1 MCLCYPFTQFAEAAK
16 NFRKAKHFEE
26 ASNCHETLNNYEQA
40 VEVLC
45 RANLYQEAIDVLERY
60 HVLAKEGPGPVD
72 VKPPNPLQTV
82 ERLCFKLA
90 GEHYKNGE
98 FGKMEEV
105 LQRLPSAADRIGFLK
120 NRGCVDAAVRAM
132 VKDGRNRDAAQF
144 LRAHGKFLEAIKHCT
159 EPLFVADCMMAAARN
174 SKEAASIRDLLSK
187 AEDLYRRCR
196 HKVGRAKA
204 LLLLGQ
210 SQGSMVTLEQAGKLF
225 KDTQDYYGT
234 CKCVEAMFKATRD
247 APLPLK
253 PWMIVRAIGKM
264 VALITT
270 LCKSKAKLGLADEK
284 LLSVC
289 EEHFGLFKSDDVNTR
304 VCYTRSG
311 SLFSKIAPDLVPPYI
326 SATEVKV
333 DVVQLRRRICAH
345 ATDCV
350 ASLIHRTHELL
361 KAKVLNNSPCSARS
375 GSVTK
380 CESAE
385 CKYPHA
391 DTPALRQERFTALF
405 NLVKLDATFDQLRS
419 AAMQHSLMKDFPH
432 SPKLD
437 FPRSCERLYQLLF
450 STAAPE
456 RLTMLQEIWKRK
468 DVRQRFRNYAE
479 ALWTRP
485 GKDRLSDIDSFLKVS
500 RILELVDYKP
510 FNVVTR
516 WLHDAETALEQDLK
530 TKKPSEAAENRK
542 KMGLIRERGAY
553 LSFFHSWI
561 TGRRLLLEYGR
572 VHDAAHNILRRFLS
586 LPAKRTSMRCF
597 PSIANTV
604 MILEE
609 QLTACLALF
618 AALYSGAVM
627 VCLPKSYL
635 DGVRFWDAV
644 CSTSSKHY
652 TLYNA
657 VKAQL
662 FSQNREELRKDA
674 QSLLAYMVDLMCGR
688 ISPSFDVVA
697 DAFEHEDSTPE
708 DAERTLV
715 LALTMLCNCGR
726 GVPLRC
732 RDVLLESL
740 WQIVL
745 SGAHPNRAH
754 SALEAAQNAPGIR
767 DVLTA
772 LEELLA
778 SRDDKF
784 YDLRWRNHQLWFDT
798 QVPLDPSQFP
808 LVFPGDLLARR
819 TDIQASERTN
829 RAVPEMAE
837 DDAGTDDVAEE
848 EEEPATD
855 LPQELEEQKRKDRED
870 AKRRNMAATRIQR
883 CFRRR
888 KEYIRQE
895 SGVLSRNVSMDLVE
909 EHFSRFKIDVAA
921 CGVCGEEF
929 LTPVEEDDL
938 DENTGSSLATLS
950 FSIYRIFMITGAAL
964 TAETLES
971 VSPDVFDS
979 RPPIGSHYFGII
991 HCQHVRKTASSL
1003 FRDFL
1008 SNTSTHAYRLRCPK

>member
-1 MCLCYPFTQFAEAAK
+1 MCLCYPLTQFAEAAK

-26 ASNCHETLNNYEQA
+26 ASNCHENLNNYEQA
-40 VEVLC
+40 VEVLY
-45 RANLYQEAIDVLERY
+45 RANLYQEAINVLERY
-60 HVLAKEGPGPVD
+60 HVLPKQGPGPVD

-90 GEHYKNGE
+90 GEHYQNGE

-132 VKDGRNRDAAQF
+132 VEDGRNRDAAQL

-159 EPLFVADCMMAAARN
+159 EPLFVADCMMAAART
-174 SKEAASIRDLLSK
+174 SKDAASIRDLLSK

-204 LLLLGQ
+204 LLLFGQ
-210 SQGSMVTLEQAGKLF
+210 SQGSMDTLEQAAKLF

-234 CKCVEAMFKATRD
+234 CKCVEAMFKATRND
-247 APLPLK
+247 PLPLK

-264 VALITT
+264 VVLITT
-270 LCKSKAKLGLADEK
+270 LCKSKAKLDLADEK

-289 EEHFGLFKSDDVNTR
+289 EEHYGLFKSDDVNTR

-311 SLFSKIAPDLVPPYI
+311 SLFSEIAPDLVPLNT
-326 SATEVKV
+326 SVTEIKV

-361 KAKVLNNSPCSARS
+361 DAKVLNNSPCSARS

-405 NLVKLDATFDQLRS
+405 NLVKLNVTFGQLL
-419 AAMQHSLMKDFPH
+419 AAARQHKLMKDFPH
-432 SPKLD
+432 SLKLALS
-437 FPRSCERLYQLLF
+437 RSSERLYQLLF

-456 RLTMLQEIWKRK
+456 RLTMLQEIWKRN
-468 DVRQRFRNYAE
+468 DVRQKLRNHAE
-479 ALWTRP
+479 WLWTRS
-485 GKDRLSDIDSFLKVS
+485 GKGRLSDIDCFLEVC
-500 RILELVDYKP
+500 RILELADYHP
-510 FNVVTR
+510 LDVVTR
-516 WLHDAETALEQDLK
+516 WVHDEETALEQDLK
-530 TKKPSEAAENRK
+530 KKKPPEADRTRR
-542 KMGLIRERGAY
+542 KMGLIGEKGGHQ
-553 LSFFHSWI
+553 SFFHSWI
-561 TGRRLLLEYGR
+561 MGRRLLLEYGR
-572 VHDAAHNILRRFLS
+572 VHDAAHNVIRRFLS
-586 LPAKRTSMRCF
+586 LPAKRTAMRRF

-609 QLTACLALF
+609 QLTACLASYASLF
-618 AALYSGAVM
+618 PGAVM

-635 DGVRFWDAV
+635 EAVKFWDSV
-644 CSTSSKHY
+644 RCTSPKHY
-652 TLYNA
+652 MLYDA
-657 VKAQL
+657 VEVQSSNQHPAKLQ
-662 FSQNREELRKDA
+662 RDA
-674 QSLLAYMVDLMCGR
+674 QNLLACMVDLMCGR

-726 GVPLRC
+726 AIPIDC
-732 RDVLLESL
+732 RGVLLESL
-740 WQIVL
+740 WKIVP
-745 SGAHPNRAH
+745 SGPRAN

-767 DVLTA
+767 GVLSA
-772 LEELLA
+772 LEEILA

-784 YDLRWRNHQLWFDT
+784 YDLRWRNHQLWFNT
-798 QVPLDPSQFP
+798 QVSLDPSQYP
-808 LVFPGDLLARR
+808 PVFPADLLARR
-819 TDIQASERTN
+819 AEIRASERTK
-829 RAVPEMAE
+829 RVVPEMAE
-837 DDAGTDDVAEE
+837 DDAGTDDVAEEE

-929 LTPVEEDDL
+929 LKPVEDDDL
-938 DENTGSSLATLS
+938 DENTGSSLATLF
-950 FSIYRIFMITGAAL
+950 FSIYRIYAITRAAL
-964 TAETLES
+964 EWAPYLAAKTLEII
-971 VSPDVFDS
+971 SPDVSDS
-979 RPPIGSHYFGII
+979 RTRIGSHYFGII
-991 HCQHVRKTASSL
+991 HCLKEQNERKTASSL
-1003 FRDFL
+1003 VL
-1008 SNTSTHAYRLRCPK
+1008 SNPSTHAY

>member
-1 MCLCYPFTQFAEAAK
+1 MCLCYSLTQFAEAAK

-40 VEVLC
+40 VEVLY
-45 RANLYQEAIDVLERY
+45 RADLYQEAIDVLERY
-60 HVLAKEGPGPVD
+60 HILPKQGPGPVD

-132 VKDGRNRDAAQF
+132 VKDGRNRDAAQL

-159 EPLFVADCMMAAARN
+159 EPLFVADCMMAAART
-174 SKEAASIRDLLSK
+174 SKDAASIRDLLSK
-187 AEDLYRRCR
+187 AEELYSRCS

-210 SQGSMVTLEQAGKLF
+210 SQGNMDTLEQAAKLF
-225 KDTQDYYGT
+225 KDTHDYYGT
-234 CKCVEAMFKATRD
+234 CKCVEAIFRVTRD
-247 APLPLK
+247 ALLHLM
-253 PWMIVRAIGKM
+253 PWMIVRTIGKM

-270 LCKSKAKLGLADEK
+270 LWKSKAKLDLADEK

-311 SLFSKIAPDLVPPYI
+311 SLFSKIAPDLVQPNI

-333 DVVQLRRRICAH
+333 DVVELRRRICAH

-350 ASLIHRTHELL
+350 ASLIRRTHDVLE
-361 KAKVLNNSPCSARS
+361 AKVLDNSPCSARS

-405 NLVKLDATFDQLRS
+405 NLVKLDATFDQLLFASR
-419 AAMQHSLMKDFPH
+419 QHSLMKDFPH

-437 FPRSCERLYQLLF
+437 LPRSCERLYQLLF

-456 RLTMLQEIWKRK
+456 RLTMLQEIRKRN
-468 DVRQRFRNYAE
+468 DVRQRFQNYAE

-485 GKDRLSDIDSFLKVS
+485 GEDRLSDIDSFLKVS

-510 FNVVTR
+510 FDVVTR
-516 WLHDAETALEQDLK
+516 WVHDAETALEQDLK
-530 TKKPSEAAENRK
+530 SKTPSEAAEKRK
-542 KMGLIRERGAY
+542 KMGLMKQRGAY
-553 LSFFHSWI
+553 VSFFHSWI

-572 VHDAAHNILRRFLS
+572 LHDAAHNILGHFLPP
-586 LPAKRTSMRCF
+586 PAKRTSMRCF
-597 PSIANTV
+597 PSIANAV

-609 QLTACLALF
+609 QLTACLASYASLF
-618 AALYSGAVM
+618 SGAVM

-657 VKAQL
+657 VKVQV

-697 DAFEHEDSTPE
+697 HAFEHEDSTPE
-708 DAERTLV
+708 DAERILV

-726 GVPLRC
+726 GIPIRC
-732 RDVLLESL
+732 RDVLQESL
-740 WQIVL
+740 WQIVP
-745 SGAHPNRAH
+745 SRAHPNRAH
-754 SALEAAQNAPGIR
+754 IALEAAQNAPGIR
-767 DVLTA
+767 SVLAA
-772 LEELLA
+772 LEELLG

-784 YDLRWRNHQLWFDT
+784 YDLRWRNDQLWFDT
-798 QVPLDPSQFP
+798 QFPLDPSQYP

-819 TDIQASERTN
+819 TEVQASKGPKRV
-829 RAVPEMAE
+829 VPEMAE
-837 DDAGTDDVAEE
+837 DDARTDDVGED

-870 AKRRNMAATRIQR
+870 AKRRNMAATMFQR

-895 SGVLSRNVSMDLVE
+895 SGVLSKDESMDLVE
-909 EHFSRFKIDVAA
+909 GHFSRFKIDVAA

-929 LTPVEEDDL
+929 LKPVEEYDL
-938 DENTGSSLATLS
+938 DEYTGSSLICI
-950 FSIYRIFMITGAAL
+950 FS
-964 TAETLES
+964 
-971 VSPDVFDS
+971 S
-979 RPPIGSHYFGII
+979 RSWNQNFSR
-991 HCQHVRKTASSL
+991 VL
-1003 FRDFL
+1003 L
-1008 SNTSTHAYRLRCPK
+1008 